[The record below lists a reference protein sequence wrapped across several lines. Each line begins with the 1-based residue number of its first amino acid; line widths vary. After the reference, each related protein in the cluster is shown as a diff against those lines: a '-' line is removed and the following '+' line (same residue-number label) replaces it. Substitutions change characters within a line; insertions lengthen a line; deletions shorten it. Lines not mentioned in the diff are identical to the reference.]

1 MFFYCAFF
9 CYIFHPYQND
19 CIIMTRIIFIIG
31 GARSGKSV
39 FAEALAKKYHDVIYI
54 ATAEARDDEMRE
66 RIQTHRSRRPTHW
79 KTIESPYFVDKVIS
93 QQNGQSGLIFIDCV
107 TLYITNMLL
116 KDETSTIA
124 AGSGFHVKIQKQE
137 QILEE
142 IKKLVCSCRESGS
155 DSIIVSNEVGLGI
168 VPDNP
173 LSRMFRDIAGCA
185 NQIVAEEAD
194 EVYFVVAGI
203 AQRIK

>member
-1 MFFYCAFF
+1 MA
-9 CYIFHPYQND
+9 
-19 CIIMTRIIFIIG
+19 RIIFILG
-31 GARSGKSV
+31 GARIVKSA

-54 ATAEARDDEMRE
+54 ATAEAKDDEMRE
-66 RIQTHRSRRPTHW
+66 RIQTHRSRRPIHW
-79 KTIESPYFVDKVIS
+79 KTIESPYAVDKVVS
-93 QQNGQSGLIFIDCV
+93 EQNGQAGLIFIDCV

-116 KDETSTIA
+116 KDETATIA
-124 AGSGFHVKIQKQE
+124 AGLGFHGGIQKQE

-155 DSIIVSNEVGLGI
+155 DIIIVSNEVGLGI
-168 VPDNP
+168 VPDNF
-173 LSRMFRDIAGCA
+173 LSRMFRDIAGYA
-185 NQIVAEEAD
+185 NQIIADEAD